1 MGEKVDS
8 SMVSAVLCNEKE
20 EEENDDEKDK
30 QGNIR

>member
-8 SMVSAVLCNEKE
+8 SMVSAVLCNEEE
-20 EEENDDEKDK
+20 EEENEKDK